1 MPAPAA
7 LGVRR
12 RCLSCTAA
20 FYDLNRTPIVC
31 PKCGVEFTP
40 VEYARRPEPFKKYGA
55 PYVRVVKPEPEEAE
69 PAAEA
74 GEDETLLADEDEDDE
89 APVANED
96 AEHEP
101 E

>member
-74 GEDETLLADEDEDDE
+74 GEDETLLAD
-89 APVANED
+89 
-96 AEHEP
+96 
-101 E
+101 

>member
-40 VEYARRPEPFKKYGA
+40 VEYARRPEPYKKYGA
-55 PYVRVVKPEPEEAE
+55 PYVRVVKPEPEEA
-69 PAAEA
+69 PAAAEE
-74 GEDETLLADEDEDDE
+74 EDETLLADEDEDDE